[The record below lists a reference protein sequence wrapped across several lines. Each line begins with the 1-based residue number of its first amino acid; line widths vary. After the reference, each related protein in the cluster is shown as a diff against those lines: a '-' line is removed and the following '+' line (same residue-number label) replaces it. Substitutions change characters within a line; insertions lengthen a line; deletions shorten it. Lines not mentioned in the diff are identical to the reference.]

1 MTGYTTE
8 GQLVLSAE
16 LYARGVSPPFDAL
29 ASLSRLMHHGAGP
42 DRTRE
47 DHLEIA
53 AQLYGIAAR
62 ARQAA
67 DLAEVVGED
76 ALSSEDRQYLLA
88 RHAFEHD
95 FVSQSL
101 EASCSLVETLDRA
114 WTVAS
119 ILPRSELSMINP
131 EMVERYYR
139 DGPADPSG

>member
-1 MTGYTTE
+1 
-8 GQLVLSAE
+8 VLSAE

-42 DRTRE
+42 ERTRD

-76 ALSSEDRQYLLA
+76 ALSSEDREYLQA
-88 RHAFEHD
+88 RQAFEHD
-95 FVSQSL
+95 FLTQPL
-101 EASCSLVETLDRA
+101 EDSRPLVETLDRA

-119 ILPRSELSMINP
+119 MLPRTELSMVSP
-131 EMVERYYR
+131 QMVEKYYR